1 MVNHQQFCLH
11 PLDDVIPGEEREFDN
26 TEQVLALFSV
36 CVCVWINVHKQ
47 TTSIVGRI
55 NIRGL

>member
-36 CVCVWINVHKQ
+36 CVCVDKRTQ
-47 TTSIVGRI
+47 TDNFDRW
-55 NIRGL
+55 